1 MPGRCYNP
9 SHPAC
14 PPASTPAS
22 PTFLH
27 STHECHNPPQPGLPS
42 SGTTAASTPVRHLL
56 FCSPSTIQLSPASF
70 ARLLPLAQ
78 LQHPPEPPYMVLQL
92 KVAWGLPISPHIK
105 PKKLMLL
112 SYSGSLKG
120 TLRLHRQGRK
130 QFAKKGEP
138 EFRLLVMSR
147 KMYWAPGPEQQ
158 RGSAR

>member
-1 MPGRCYNP
+1 MPSRQ
-9 SHPAC
+9 HAL
-14 PPASTPAS
+14 PPAHQPRQHSSTVDTRMP
-22 PTFLH
+22 L
-27 STHECHNPPQPGLPS
+27 NPPQPGLPS

-56 FCSPSTIQLSPASF
+56 FCSLSTIQLSPASF

-105 PKKLMLL
+105 PKKLILP

-130 QFAKKGEP
+130 QFARKGEP